1 MVGVNRGAKSVSR
14 RHLSV
19 IMHSASLISHSNLSL
34 DNTDIPI
41 FISIYYRERRDIP
54 LGLVQPL
61 GQMVGRGEPVNM
73 IPPDRGERNDSR
85 NMHNVNNDASLM
97 GVGGDV
103 RNAFGGGSNV
113 NMGK

>member
-1 MVGVNRGAKSVSR
+1 MRLFAVKVIPLCCSR
-14 RHLSV
+14 
-19 IMHSASLISHSNLSL
+19 
-34 DNTDIPI
+34 D
-41 FISIYYRERRDIP
+41 RRDIP

-61 GQMVGRGEPVNM
+61 GAMVGRPEPVSA
-73 IPPDRGERNDSR
+73 IPPERNERNDR
-85 NMHNVNNDASLM
+85 NMQNVNNDASLM

>member
-1 MVGVNRGAKSVSR
+1 
-14 RHLSV
+14 
-19 IMHSASLISHSNLSL
+19 
-34 DNTDIPI
+34 
-41 FISIYYRERRDIP
+41 
-54 LGLVQPL
+54 
-61 GQMVGRGEPVNM
+61 MVGRGEPVNM